1 MKQAS
6 LILSIIAIAA
16 VAVFGTLS
24 LTGKGGKNVSAV
36 SPSDSTATPAV
47 KGDIVYIQLDRI
59 LQEYDMAN
67 DLRSVVETKVQNIQA
82 EVDRRGKKLENDVN
96 DFQNKINKG
105 LMTRSVAEVQGQKL
119 QQQEAEFNNFA
130 NQKNNEIMEEQT
142 VMMNQLA
149 DAIKTY
155 LDKYNAE
162 KQYAQELNSA
172 PEEQKQQV
180 IENSDTVL
188 LLPLQRWNLP
198 VQRLSVRR
206 TGERPYCQGVQ
217 FQETVSVIPFSGE
230 DTVCHP

>member
-24 LTGKGGKNVSAV
+24 LTHKDGKVSSTV
-36 SPSDSTATPAV
+36 SRNDSTAVYAV

-96 DFQNKINKG
+96 DFQEKLNKG

-130 NQKNNEIMEEQT
+130 NQKNNEIIEEQT

-155 LDKYNAE
+155 LDKYNEE
-162 KQYAQELNSA
+162 KQYAMILTNQGGAPVITGDPGLDITDEVLAGLN
-172 PEEQKQQV
+172 EEYVK
-180 IENSDTVL
+180 NKNKT
-188 LLPLQRWNLP
+188 NN
-198 VQRLSVRR
+198 
-206 TGERPYCQGVQ
+206 CN
-217 FQETVSVIPFSGE
+217 
-230 DTVCHP
+230 